1 MSDAGLLISAL
12 LIGLLGGSH
21 CVGMCGGIAGAL
33 SMGLPAAVRQR
44 PFSLLRYLLAYNAGR
59 LISYATAGAI
69 AGGLGAGALG
79 FVEVDAA
86 RHIAALLAA
95 LFLIALGVYLIGWTP
110 MLAPLERLGGHLWRH
125 LEPLGRRFLPP
136 RSPAQA
142 LGLGLVWGWLPCG
155 MVYSVLV
162 WALSTGSALGGA
174 LLMLAFGLGTLP
186 TLLALGAAARG
197 LQRLARRTWLRR
209 VAGLAVIAL
218 ALYSLAVPLLEA
230 PAAAAH

>member
-1 MSDAGLLISAL
+1 MNDASLLISAL

-44 PFSLLRYLLAYNAGR
+44 PLALLRYLLAYNAGR
-59 LISYATAGAI
+59 LASYASAGAI
-69 AGGLGAGALG
+69 AGGLGAGALS
-79 FVEVDAA
+79 FIEVDTA
-86 RHIAALLAA
+86 RHVAALLAA
-95 LFLIALGVYLIGWTP
+95 LFLIALGVYLTGFTP
-110 MLAPLERLGGHLWRH
+110 LLAPLERLGSHLWRH
-125 LEPLGRRFLPP
+125 LEPFGRRFLPP
-136 RSPAQA
+136 RSMAQA
-142 LGLGLVWGWLPCG
+142 LALGLVWGWLPCG

-162 WALSTGSALGGA
+162 WALTTGSALDGA

-197 LQRLARRTWLRR
+197 LQRLARHTWLRR
-209 VAGLAVIAL
+209 AAGLAVIAL

-230 PAAAAH
+230 SAAATH